1 MDRDHDTLS
10 GHSTRGVPDYQQG
23 TRVGIYDLVQ
33 SLGRGGMGQV
43 WKAHDTQGHRSVAI
57 KLLPPEFRH
66 NPEAIAQVRSAF
78 QVVHQLNHPCLC
90 KSLGLFEDAQH
101 GPYIVMD
108 YVEGI
113 TLSEYRRRFSGGR
126 VPFEQVVSIL
136 GKVADALDH
145 AHEKVLR
152 TGDGETK
159 GVLHRDVKPQN
170 IMVLVEGDAVVQVS
184 LIDLGLAAEI
194 RSSTTRFTKVRV
206 DNRGT
211 RPYMSPEQLS
221 GKRSQWDG
229 RTDQYSLAAVAY
241 EMLGGHPP
249 FEADDDLV
257 LIQAIKDELPDPID
271 GLAPFINAA
280 LLKGLSK
287 NRDDRFAS
295 CSDFIEALA
304 GHAFGP
310 DLAASG
316 NIPLMAAPLI
326 ETIIAIP
333 APQVAVSE
341 LPPLPEDILGLE
353 GRLSGLQ
360 VAIDLIDQGKHHEIR
375 GAWKALERQTTSS
388 GEPVIESLKKRIQSQ
403 PSCRDSE
410 LCALAPE
417 APQTSML
424 VLINAFKRLVV
435 LRRDRNEVESVLRKR
450 QMEDFRGIVDRFL
463 GQTEDSGFPLAAW
476 LKLEPHL
483 LARRYVFVKSG
494 RELLEQAEEG
504 YTAILAE
511 REAERVRVERKKEQV
526 RKEQEEQRR
535 RLEREKEQER
545 EKREQQAARERA
557 RLEREREVARQKE
570 EAERS
575 EREIERLRIQ
585 QEADRQSRV
594 HAHYTAFC
602 VGGSVAGFVSLGGLG
617 WLCGAIGWA
626 TILFPVGGL
635 ALGAVIGG
643 IVGMM
648 FGAFISSY
656 NSGHSTCCDGY
667 HWGPVDEKV
676 QNGFGIFGAIIGAVY
691 GFFPAIEVAKGVWT
705 WAPGTG
711 LLWGGISGVL
721 IGLVTGLIVAAQDE
735 PR

>member
-1 MDRDHDTLS
+1 MTLCDLRLMCSLNDVSNIPTAGKDLIIVADVDGALYFRVFDGDRMVVNTDEDKLAEKAELIQYLRKELEGLWPPHELTKAEKTSLS
-10 GHSTRGVPDYQQG
+10 ATVQSIVGHSRDTREHRTESGYRTRGVPDYQQG

-194 RSSTTRFTKVRV
+194 RSSTTRFTKARV

-326 ETIIAIP
+326 ETITWDP
-333 APQVAVSE
+333 ALQVKVSE

-375 GAWKALERQTTSS
+375 APGRPSS
-388 GEPVIESLKKRIQSQ
+388 
-403 PSCRDSE
+403 D
-410 LCALAPE
+410 
-417 APQTSML
+417 
-424 VLINAFKRLVV
+424 KRLH
-435 LRRDRNEVESVLRKR
+435 
-450 QMEDFRGIVDRFL
+450 
-463 GQTEDSGFPLAAW
+463 
-476 LKLEPHL
+476 LEN
-483 LARRYVFVKSG
+483 R
-494 RELLEQAEEG
+494 
-504 YTAILAE
+504 
-511 REAERVRVERKKEQV
+511 
-526 RKEQEEQRR
+526 
-535 RLEREKEQER
+535 
-545 EKREQQAARERA
+545 
-557 RLEREREVARQKE
+557 
-570 EAERS
+570 
-575 EREIERLRIQ
+575 
-585 QEADRQSRV
+585 
-594 HAHYTAFC
+594 
-602 VGGSVAGFVSLGGLG
+602 
-617 WLCGAIGWA
+617 
-626 TILFPVGGL
+626 
-635 ALGAVIGG
+635 
-643 IVGMM
+643 
-648 FGAFISSY
+648 
-656 NSGHSTCCDGY
+656 
-667 HWGPVDEKV
+667 
-676 QNGFGIFGAIIGAVY
+676 
-691 GFFPAIEVAKGVWT
+691 
-705 WAPGTG
+705 
-711 LLWGGISGVL
+711 
-721 IGLVTGLIVAAQDE
+721 
-735 PR
+735 